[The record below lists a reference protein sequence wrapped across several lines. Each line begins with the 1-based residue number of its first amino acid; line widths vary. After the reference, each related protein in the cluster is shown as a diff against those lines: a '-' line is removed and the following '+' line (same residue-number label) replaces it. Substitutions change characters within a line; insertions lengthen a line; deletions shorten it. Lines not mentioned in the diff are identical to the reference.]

1 MPGVDL
7 NQPFR
12 GSVAIADGLLTPGV
26 LRGPRFRRLFP
37 DVYVLAGAEVDLELL
52 SRAAYLLV
60 AGRGALGGGSAAQ
73 LLGCSCAPPRAT
85 RRARRPCYLGAPR
98 CLLRSPRRA
107 GRGRGTAPRSPA
119 SWTARPP
126 GPDP

>member
-60 AGRGALGGGSAAQ
+60 AGRGALGGHSAAE
-73 LLGCSCAPPRAT
+73 LLGASCAP
-85 RRARRPCYLGAPR
+85 LGAPAEVVAPHR
-98 CLLRSPRRA
+98 VRPHRGLLARQDRIPREEL
-107 GRGRGTAPRSPA
+107 
-119 SWTARPP
+119 
-126 GPDP
+126 